1 MRSKEIGVKRL
12 MCTLA
17 MSCIA
22 GASGLCVAAE
32 RVGDFALLDQ
42 NGYFHQMG
50 YYDNHKAVALLV
62 QSNGSKATA
71 KAMAAFRQ
79 AQARH
84 QDQIKFFMINP
95 LGVESRESVRK
106 QVEQYGVDI
115 PVLMD
120 DAQLVSEALG
130 VNKTGEVFLLHPGT
144 TEVLYRGPAGK
155 RLDKAIDDLLAGKKV
170 ARARVAMRGEK
181 VTYPARKI
189 HAKSGVSYSR
199 DVAPILAENCARC
212 HREGGI
218 APFAMNSH
226 AIVRGFAPMIREVVL
241 TKRMPPGQ
249 IDPQIGHFKETYTL
263 TPVET
268 QKLVHWIEAGAEK
281 DGAADP
287 LTQLQWPATK
297 WAFGEP
303 DLIIKVPPQQIP
315 ETGVLDYIRVIV
327 PIEGLDRDRYVRA
340 SQYIAGDRTVLHHTL
355 NNLIP
360 PGAPKDSRSFLGG
373 DPNAAR
379 ITAYIPGAQPQQEPP
394 NTGGLLKKGSSIA
407 LQLHYTTNG
416 KATTDASEIGLWFYD
431 DGEIPTERMA
441 GDCACI
447 FTKGWVPIPPY
458 AADHEM
464 RQTITV
470 AKDAY
475 IYSML
480 PHMHFRGKRMRFYAE
495 FPDGRQQELLNIA
508 KYNYNWQLD
517 YELAEP
523 LLVPAGTKIT
533 AVAAF
538 DNSTQNKANPDPSRE
553 VPWGQQSW
561 DEMFFGAVTYKFV
574 DQSGTRVSSN

>member
-1 MRSKEIGVKRL
+1 MLCVVS
-12 MCTLA
+12 A
-17 MSCIA
+17 S
-22 GASGLCVAAE
+22 GASVVAE
-32 RVGDFALLDQ
+32 RAGDFALLDQ
-42 NGYFHQMG
+42 KGYFHQLS
-50 YYDNHKAVALLV
+50 YYGDHKAVALLV

-71 KAMAAFRQ
+71 KAIAAFKE

-95 LGVESRESVRK
+95 LGSESRDAVQK
-106 QVEQYGVDI
+106 QLEQYGVDL

-120 DAQLVSEALG
+120 DTQLVSEALG
-130 VNKTGEVFLLHPGT
+130 IDKTGEVFLLHPGT
-144 TEVLYRGPAGK
+144 TAILYRGPAGK
-155 RLDKAIDDLLAGKKV
+155 HLDKAISAVLAGKAAPRTK
-170 ARARVAMRGEK
+170 VAMRGQK
-181 VTYPARKI
+181 VVYPARKA
-189 HAKSGVSYSR
+189 HAKAGISYSK
-199 DVAPILAENCARC
+199 DIAPILAENCARC

-226 AIVRGFAPMIREVVL
+226 AVIRGFAPMIREVVV

-249 IDPQIGHFKETYTL
+249 IDPHIGQFKETYTL
-263 TPVET
+263 TPEET

-281 DGAADP
+281 DDAVDP

-303 DLIIKVPPQQIP
+303 DLVIKVPQQQIP
-315 ETGVLDYIRVIV
+315 ATGVLDYRRVMV
-327 PIEGLDRDRYVRA
+327 PIEGLDRDRWVRA
-340 SQYIAGDRTVLHHTL
+340 SQYVAGDRTVLHHTL
-355 NNLIP
+355 NSLIP
-360 PGAPKDSRSFLGG
+360 PGAPKDSRSFLGNS

-394 NTGGLLKKGSSIA
+394 NTGGLLKKGSSLA
-407 LQLHYTTNG
+407 LQLHYTTTG

-431 DGEIPTERMA
+431 DGEVPTERMA

-464 RQTITV
+464 RQTV
-470 AKDAY
+470 AVPKDAY

-495 FPDGRQQELLNIA
+495 YPDGKTQELLNIA

-538 DNSTQNKANPDPSRE
+538 DNSTQNKANPDPARE

-574 DQSGTRVSSN
+574 DQSNTRVSSN